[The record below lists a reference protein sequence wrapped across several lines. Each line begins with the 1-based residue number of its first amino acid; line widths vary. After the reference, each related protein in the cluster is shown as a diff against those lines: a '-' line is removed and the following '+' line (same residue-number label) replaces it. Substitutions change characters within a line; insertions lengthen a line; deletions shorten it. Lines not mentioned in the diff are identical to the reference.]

1 VLVAKAEKTKTRK
14 STKTVKVRK
23 RHGKHVAR
31 GSSPTGLWEEKSTG
45 RLYTRPGK
53 GRKPYL
59 NGKLE
64 NVVEKKVEKKDAE
77 LIHSEINQ
85 AQEQNHAV
93 NAAFASEIQG
103 MQPAWREYTD
113 KFYKKFKI
121 GTTFYGDYSFY
132 SHTGFGPQF
141 LTQINPPG
149 PGNNAFNDFDVTR
162 AYFNLLF
169 SPTDDWTFRLT
180 PNIYRTQGAAA
191 SASKFGRVSAVGSN
205 LDGNLGYRLK
215 YAYLDYNKPFKSW
228 APALAEDKITFGQLP
243 NPLIAWEEDLYGF
256 RYVNLVPWNYLSLSS
271 TQTGLSVHGPVKFG
285 ELQYLDY
292 DFGVYTNASF
302 RQFETTDTKQAMV
315 RGTVYPFGARSRFD
329 GLGITGFY
337 DYGYGNVTPDTTN
350 LFGASPGQRNGHLD
364 RIAALVHYT
373 AETWGLAGEYDDGH
387 NAFNSGNLFSGS
399 GPFDEFSGT
408 GTTPSGS
415 SNPTTCVSS
424 KGVPIASCFSAF
436 DALVKAIQNNGASHQ
451 RGYAFFG
458 HVQIPTTAFTLFG
471 MFEQFKPN
479 THVSTNPV
487 DFRRFVVGLEYK
499 WSKNLRFAF
508 DSQNLLYYHE
518 QFSFPAAE
526 ANIFGPNIVG
536 PLGTAPGP
544 VGTKAA
550 PFPVDIPFAV
560 PRDIHAFFL
569 NVEFT
574 Y

>member
-1 VLVAKAEKTKTRK
+1 VWAAEDRTELAAGDDGSVLIAKAEKTKTRK

-162 AYFNLLF
+162 AYINLLF

-271 TQTGLSVHGPVKFG
+271 ANCNISTMTSASTPTPVLG
-285 ELQYLDY
+285 
-292 DFGVYTNASF
+292 NS
-302 RQFETTDTKQAMV
+302 RQPTPSRRWSAARFIRLALV
-315 RGTVYPFGARSRFD
+315 RGSMG
-329 GLGITGFY
+329 
-337 DYGYGNVTPDTTN
+337 
-350 LFGASPGQRNGHLD
+350 
-364 RIAALVHYT
+364 
-373 AETWGLAGEYDDGH
+373 WGSQD
-387 NAFNSGNLFSGS
+387 S
-399 GPFDEFSGT
+399 T
-408 GTTPSGS
+408 
-415 SNPTTCVSS
+415 
-424 KGVPIASCFSAF
+424 
-436 DALVKAIQNNGASHQ
+436 
-451 RGYAFFG
+451 
-458 HVQIPTTAFTLFG
+458 TTAMAT
-471 MFEQFKPN
+471 
-479 THVSTNPV
+479 
-487 DFRRFVVGLEYK
+487 
-499 WSKNLRFAF
+499 
-508 DSQNLLYYHE
+508 
-518 QFSFPAAE
+518 
-526 ANIFGPNIVG
+526 
-536 PLGTAPGP
+536 
-544 VGTKAA
+544 
-550 PFPVDIPFAV
+550 
-560 PRDIHAFFL
+560 
-569 NVEFT
+569 
-574 Y
+574 